1 MSKKRVH
8 ILTAVNAGAVSKAG
22 GTYTIR
28 DVCGAVD
35 DIVMHRMLYPGDEL
49 ARGAAS
55 LNNKPAPAGH
65 PRNSDGAY
73 ISALNADALLNFYAG
88 AVCRNARHEG
98 GRTLVDIVVNEAQA
112 KAHPDGAKLVER
124 LDAAIT
130 GANSDPIHVSTGLI
144 CHPITANG
152 ESRGKKYDQIATA
165 IDYDHL
171 AILLNERGA
180 GTPADGVG
188 MWLNAEGK
196 PQAVEVV
203 ELDTAPHDRRAE
215 GLRGW
220 LSKLLGN
227 SGSDVSFD
235 AIQSG
240 LHSGLPEGAWLREV
254 FQRYAVWTDRD
265 GKLWKQDY
273 AVSSDGSVAWSG
285 TAEEVRLRREYEPI
299 TNHEDDAM
307 RESILA
313 ALNKAGVSVAGKTDD
328 QLLADYDALQ
338 TAPLQSQL
346 TAANSKVAEFEANA
360 QAAAKAELTAIAGE
374 LAANSQHLKAADF
387 EAMGLARCKEL
398 KAAAAGT
405 GAAPIAV
412 GNAGGQSADPY
423 ANYPDNPGYEPK
435 EAK

>member
-8 ILTAVNAGAVSKAG
+8 ILTAVNAGAVSKTG

-65 PRNSDGAY
+65 PRNSEGNY

-98 GRTLVDIVVNEAQA
+98 GRTLVDIEVNEAQA
-112 KAHPDGAKLVER
+112 RAHPDGAKLVER

-130 GANSDPIHVSTGLI
+130 GANSDPIHVSTGLV

-203 ELDTAPHDRRAE
+203 ELDAGPQDRRTE

-227 SGSDVSFD
+227 SGDASFEAIAEALHKGLSD
-235 AIQSG
+235 
-240 LHSGLPEGAWLREV
+240 GAWLREV
-254 FQRYAVWTDRD
+254 FHRYAVWTDRD

-273 AVSSDGSVAWSG
+273 TVSSDGSVAWSG
-285 TAEEVRLRREYEPI
+285 TAEEVRLKREYEPI
-299 TNHEDDAM
+299 SNREDDAM
-307 RESILA
+307 RDSILA

-328 QLLADYDALQ
+328 QLLADYQALQ
-338 TAPLQSQL
+338 TAPLQAQL

-360 QAAAKAELTAIAGE
+360 QAASKAELTAIATE

-387 EAMGLARCKEL
+387 EAMGLERCKEL
-398 KAAAAGT
+398 KATAAGT

-412 GNAGGQSADPY
+412 GNAGGTGDDEFA
-423 ANYPDNPGYEPK
+423 GYSLNSHM